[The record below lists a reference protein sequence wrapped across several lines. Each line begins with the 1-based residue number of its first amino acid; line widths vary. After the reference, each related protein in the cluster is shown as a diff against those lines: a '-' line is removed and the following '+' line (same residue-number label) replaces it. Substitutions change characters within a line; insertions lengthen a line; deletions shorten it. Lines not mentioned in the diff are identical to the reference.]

1 MGIFDWLFGKKNIE
15 NDNGI
20 NIVYNESGITIKEF
34 FKKNGNLDGLYK
46 EFKPKWPGSKD
57 NELVKQTNCKNGKI
71 HGKYIEFHTHSSEYN
86 QFVMKIECNYKEGE
100 LHGSYK
106 EFHPPHS
113 GYVNQDIKI
122 DCNYKNGK
130 LHGSYKE
137 YNQYQ
142 RINIHKH
149 VDTQGEV
156 IEEEMYENGI
166 LLDKGTGE

>member
-1 MGIFDWLFGKKNIE
+1 MLSDKRKSVKELRAEVYKARKELFD
-15 NDNGI
+15 
-20 NIVYNESGITIKEF
+20 
-34 FKKNGNLDGLYK
+34 LY
-46 EFKPKWPGSKD
+46 E
-57 NELVKQTNCKNGKI
+57 
-71 HGKYIEFHTHSSEYN
+71 
-86 QFVMKIECNYKEGE
+86 KEGE